1 MLRKSKDETRRV
13 KQIPTD
19 VKIPTIRNE
28 MAVFIFEMYIP
39 KSGIFEMNIWGFI
52 LKHSKE
58 SIYQDIVIFFWYIM
72 IQLAMIGSNLFSIK
86 Y

>member
-39 KSGIFEMNIWGFI
+39 KSGIFEMNFWGFFPKHNKNKAFTKTNHIIMRKHNI
-52 LKHSKE
+52 LTR
-58 SIYQDIVIFFWYIM
+58 
-72 IQLAMIGSNLFSIK
+72 
-86 Y
+86 